1 MTEQLQI
8 EAPEETKPKR
18 ASKNGVT
25 KLEPAPLPVVSETAV
40 VLAMI
45 ERVMTDPNVSMERAN
60 QAFDFYQK
68 VQADQARK
76 AFDAAMADAKA
87 EIPPI
92 TKNRRVGFDSKKAGA
107 SRTDYKHEDMA
118 EIARTVDPI
127 LSKHGLSYRFRTTSN
142 PNEPIH
148 VTCIVSHR
156 LGYSDENSLTAGRD
170 DSGNKNSIQAIGSTI
185 TYLQRYTLKAA
196 LGLSASNDDDG
207 KSADNT
213 PADDALI
220 TEAQASIILDLVAA
234 TNTKLGQL
242 LAWAKVEDIAN
253 IRAEKFD
260 EVVRML
266 KKKQSQNGDSQ

>member
-1 MTEQLQI
+1 MTDPLQI

-156 LGYSDENSLTAGRD
+156 LGYSATRTASR
-170 DSGNKNSIQAIGSTI
+170 
-185 TYLQRYTLKAA
+185 
-196 LGLSASNDDDG
+196 LSAARSRTC
-207 KSADNT
+207 SAT
-213 PADDALI
+213 RSRPRSGSRHR
-220 TEAQASIILDLVAA
+220 TTTTASPP
-234 TNTKLGQL
+234 TTRQPTM
-242 LAWAKVEDIAN
+242 
-253 IRAEKFD
+253 R
-260 EVVRML
+260 
-266 KKKQSQNGDSQ
+266 